1 VDGTGLA
8 PGSSIGTGAWRG
20 ALPADFWRSV
30 LGDLLRKNMD
40 ITVAL
45 ISGASF
51 LQNPAF
57 STIYEA
63 HCSRCGAS

>member
-1 VDGTGLA
+1 
-8 PGSSIGTGAWRG
+8 
-20 ALPADFWRSV
+20 LPADFVRNV

-51 LQNPAF
+51 FKKSIIYNNLR
-57 STIYEA
+57 STL
-63 HCSRCGAS
+63 

>member
-1 VDGTGLA
+1 
-8 PGSSIGTGAWRG
+8 
-20 ALPADFWRSV
+20 LPADFLRNA

-51 LQNPAF
+51 LKNPVF
-57 STIYEA
+57 TTIYKA
-63 HCSRCGAS
+63 HCNRCGAS

>member
-1 VDGTGLA
+1 VALCGV
-8 PGSSIGTGAWRG
+8 
-20 ALPADFWRSV
+20 LPADFLRNA

-51 LQNPAF
+51 FKKSSIYNDLQ
-57 STIYEA
+57 STL
-63 HCSRCGAS
+63 